1 MDQKSKLIL
10 AQYTVDALNILDH
23 SISLYAEG
31 HESFYRVAAAQLRI
45 LLCDSNFRHGK
56 SEDIS
61 VIPVLLPDLKLQPV
75 DSNGQPQLSAS
86 PVDLQTWLDLPS
98 HIEEELTVR
107 QLIRRICDVD
117 GGAHVDI
124 KPLAGLPIHG
134 NTHQW
139 IINLARY
146 LSPLLSAA
154 LPEEV
159 GI

>member
-1 MDQKSKLIL
+1 M
-10 AQYTVDALNILDH
+10 
-23 SISLYAEG
+23 
-31 HESFYRVAAAQLRI
+31 
-45 LLCDSNFRHGK
+45 
-56 SEDIS
+56 
-61 VIPVLLPDLKLQPV
+61 IPVLLPDLKLQPV

-98 HIEEELTVR
+98 RIEEKLTVR
-107 QLIRRICDVD
+107 QLIRRFCDVD

-124 KPLAGLPIHG
+124 KPLAGFPIHG
-134 NTHQW
+134 NARQW

-154 LPEEV
+154 LTEEA